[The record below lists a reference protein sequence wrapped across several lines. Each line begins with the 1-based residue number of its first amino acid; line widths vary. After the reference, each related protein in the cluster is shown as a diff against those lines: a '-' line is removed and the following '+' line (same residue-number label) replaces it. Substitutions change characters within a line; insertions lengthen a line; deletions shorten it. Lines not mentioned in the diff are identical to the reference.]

1 MMSTARLQCS
11 QTLCYNKKVSRSMHF
26 IILGELGYKLD
37 KDFVTLNPITQLR
50 VHFLLLK
57 LCPVVN
63 YLSQRDDAL
72 FFLNVLIKDFL
83 HL

>member
-1 MMSTARLQCS
+1 
-11 QTLCYNKKVSRSMHF
+11 MHF
-26 IILGELGYKLD
+26 IILGELGYTFD

-63 YLSQRDDAL
+63 YLSQRDAAL
-72 FFLNVLIKDFL
+72 FLKCIHKRLFTSLDLNI
-83 HL
+83 